1 MIDSLKEKV
10 KSIKPLLNII
20 RKFFY
25 VKIFNVHGTQH
36 KKNAL
41 ISYSVFHF
49 KNRRSVKHS
58 NYSESIVIAKLLS
71 NKGFNVDVI
80 NADQLCK
87 IDYDKYDL
95 IIGEGLP
102 LFQALKLKARALIV
116 YYATGSH
123 PWQCTEASLERLVD
137 YYKTSGMLADESL
150 RVQNY
155 KWGVAASCAPYIFCI
170 GNKRTANTFVKHN
183 AVGEL
188 SLVNPSFIRTVYKIQ
203 EKNEDKLKNFLYFGS
218 AGMLHKGLDLV
229 IEAVK
234 SLPGVRLLVCGYT
247 EGESKFINSLN
258 IPTNVKVEGFVNISS
273 PRFSEICNEYAYVI
287 LPSVSEGVSTSIL
300 TAVGNGGL
308 IPIITAE
315 CGIDLELEFVIEI
328 SEPTVEMVT
337 KAIESTFGIPLKTY
351 SRLSAKAHQYVEDNY
366 SQKMYEER
374 MNELLDS
381 LPCVRPH

>member
-1 MIDSLKEKV
+1 MIDILKRK
-10 KSIKPLLNII
+10 IKASKLLLNVF
-20 RKFFY
+20 RKFLY
-25 VKIFNVHGTQH
+25 VKIFNVYGTRH

-49 KNRRSVKHS
+49 KNRNSVKHS

-80 NADQLCK
+80 NADQLCR
-87 IDYDKYDL
+87 IDYNKYDL

-102 LFQALKLKARALIV
+102 IYQALKLNVRALIV

-123 PWQCTEASLERLVD
+123 PWQCTEASLKRLVD
-137 YYKTSGMLADESL
+137 YYKISGMLADESL

-155 KWGVAASCAPYIFCI
+155 KWGIAASCAPYIFCI
-170 GNKRTANTFVKHN
+170 GNKRTAATFIQHN

-188 SLVNPSFIRTVYKIQ
+188 SLINPSFIRTVYEIQ
-203 EKNEDKLKNFLYFGS
+203 EKNEDNLKNFLYFGS
-218 AGMLHKGLDLV
+218 TGMLHKGLDLV

-234 SLPGVRLLVCGYT
+234 NLPSVRLLVCGYT

-258 IPTNVKVEGFVNISS
+258 IPNNVKVEGFVSISS
-273 PRFSEICNEYAYVI
+273 PRFAEICNEYSYVI

-300 TAVGNGGL
+300 TAIGNGGL
-308 IPIITAE
+308 IPIITGE
-315 CGIDLELEFVIEI
+315 CGIDLDLEFVIDI
-328 SEPTVEMVT
+328 PEPTVEMVT
-337 KAIESTFGIPLKTY
+337 KAIESTFSIPLKIY
-351 SRLSAKAHQYVEDNY
+351 SKLSAKAHQYIEENY
-366 SQKMYEER
+366 SQKMYLER

-381 LPCVRPH
+381 LPCVRSH